1 MTCSEHR
8 GSTDGLT
15 NLAPGTSFLHPACS
29 TAAQTTSSWGRCPP
43 SGWTPSTPPATGAC
57 LAACRSVASPSAHSA
72 LSLVPRWCEFPVA
85 DRPDAVQKWLQSDDS
100 RLGDWLYLVET
111 DYIWRVPVPSPPLP
125 PPGPSSGV
133 RAYTFHFHYI
143 NPLWPGVREVL
154 LRMEPKLNGD
164 VSKIPCAGPAP
175 AMITRPDLELLT
187 PDWVRLAAWIEGDA
201 EAKDKLGWVREMYAY
216 DVAAHINGVLHEVQ
230 DPGSTWTITQPPADE
245 HVGTASAFHYTWG
258 AQFKNAS
265 GGVVWEFDKR
275 PYVETRHV
283 RRIGTAGLPSLPPA
297 DSVEKGYK
305 LQDGKPVTAALLAI
319 ETDMV
324 ATMRRACAGLPD
336 LPDAPGCGWQ
346 DGEPECS
353 FGCAAGVLCTPPG
366 RTFKLPDE

>member
-1 MTCSEHR
+1 MVV
-8 GSTDGLT
+8 
-15 NLAPGTSFLHPACS
+15 ACFVKD
-29 TAAQTTSSWGRCPP
+29 
-43 SGWTPSTPPATGAC
+43 TPPDAP
-57 LAACRSVASPSAHSA
+57 L
-72 LSLVPRWCEFPVA
+72 LRWCEFPVA
-85 DRPDAVQKWLQSDDS
+85 DRPDAVHKWLQTPDS

-111 DYIWRVPVPSPPLP
+111 DYVWRAPVPAPPLP
-125 PPGPSSGV
+125 PPGSSAGI

-143 NPLWPGVREVL
+143 NPQWPGVREVL
-154 LRMEPKLNGD
+154 LRMEPKLKGD
-164 VSKIPCAGPAP
+164 VTGIPCAGPAP

-216 DVAAHINGVLHEVQ
+216 DVAAHINGVKHEVQ
-230 DPGSTWTITQPPADE
+230 DPAGTWTITQPPADE

-275 PYVETRHV
+275 PYVETKHV
-283 RRIGTAGLPSLPPA
+283 RRIASAGLPSLPPA

-305 LQDGKPVTAALLAI
+305 LQDGKPVTPALLAI

-324 ATMRRACAGLPD
+324 ATMRRACAALPD

-346 DGEPECS
+346 DGEPACA
-353 FGCAAGVLCTPPG
+353 FGCTAGVLCTPPG
-366 RTFKLPDE
+366 HTFKLPDA